1 MKPNYLFFPSVFIA
15 FLLGSAQLASGQVEI
30 NLTEHTAST
39 NGTTYRLYAEFDE
52 TANIT
57 SVFAPEAIYQDQWWP
72 GLDPSD
78 SSDDL
83 PPNSI
88 PSISFATDASNGFFQ
103 FALGQHYNTPSGII
117 PSLFQFY
124 PDMEF
129 DSWFTIGGAEGVSAG
144 VQLIPG
150 QTDAL
155 NNFNNGGSFDTDGFA
170 DGGGWYTAT
179 STPIYTDENGQ
190 ILLAQLTVEEGA
202 SIDVVLSLI
211 WRDDNAVSHVEI
223 GLTASI
229 GDNGAGC
236 MDSMACNYNSSAT
249 EAGDCVFA
257 SDPCESCS
265 GESDGTGT
273 IVLNDADGD
282 DVCDS
287 DEVIGCQNASACNY
301 NSSAT
306 DSGVCSFASGCDECA
321 GNPTNGSGFVQ
332 DNDAD
337 NDGVCDVDEVL
348 GCTNS
353 SACNYLE
360 DATEDSGACV
370 LPANCETCTGETDGS
385 GTIVDNDQDGDGVC
399 DVDEVAGCLDASA
412 CNYNAQATDDGG
424 GCIYATGC
432 DYCSGAT
439 DGSGS
444 ILNGDTD
451 GDSVCNSDEIEGCLD
466 SMACNYNQF
475 ATDSSA
481 CEYAF
486 GCAECSGADDGTGM
500 VVANDDDEDGVC
512 NVDEISGC
520 QDSNACNYNNDAT
533 DDSGDCQYPA
543 GCDSCSGASDGSGVI
558 IDNDADND
566 GVCDA
571 DEIVGCQVPSACN
584 FNENA
589 TESGDCTY
597 PDTGYNCA
605 GVCLNDFDGDGVCDV
620 FEVSGCVYASACNY
634 DASATDDDGSCVFA
648 GSGLDCAGN
657 CLFDVDEDGVCDQS
671 EITGCLDASA
681 CNYNAS
687 ATEAGYC
694 VYSESGYDCNGDCIA
709 DADADG
715 ICDAFEVDGCT
726 QPSASN
732 YNNEATEDDGSCV
745 YGILGCTYAWATN
758 YNPSATD
765 DDGSCLTIAANC
777 NNTLACNFNE
787 GSNDNIDCVF
797 ASTGYD
803 CNGDCI
809 ADADADGI
817 CDAFEVDGCSD
828 SSACNYDAAATDDDG
843 TCLYAG
849 SGLDCAGNCLFDVD
863 EDGVCDQIE
872 ITGCLDASA
881 CNYNASATEAGYCV
895 YSDSGYDCNGDCI
908 ADADADGICD
918 AFEVDGCTQPSA
930 SNYNNEATEDDGS
943 CISPVLGCTYPDACN
958 FNEMAN
964 IDDGACYYTCIGC
977 MDENALNFNSE
988 ATISSG
994 LCFFCNEEEGLE
1006 PATCV
1011 GDLNSDGIRG
1021 TADLLMFLSYFG
1033 LQCDE

>member
-657 CLFDVDEDGVCDQS
+657 CLFDVDEDGVCDQIEITGCLDASACNYNASATEAGYCVYSDSGYDCNGDCIADADADGICDAFEVDGCSDSSACNYDAAATDDDGSCVFAGSGLDCAGNCLFDVDEDGVCDQS

-694 VYSESGYDCNGDCIA
+694 VYSES
-709 DADADG
+709 
-715 ICDAFEVDGCT
+715 
-726 QPSASN
+726 
-732 YNNEATEDDGSCV
+732 
-745 YGILGCTYAWATN
+745 
-758 YNPSATD
+758 
-765 DDGSCLTIAANC
+765 
-777 NNTLACNFNE
+777 
-787 GSNDNIDCVF
+787 
-797 ASTGYD
+797 GYD

-863 EDGVCDQIE
+863 EDGVCDQSE

-895 YSDSGYDCNGDCI
+895 YSESGYDCNGDCI